1 MKLTNPKMSIAP
13 WARTLLILPA
23 FIVIVGLFEQISNLV
38 LGIDSSNIHFQGS
51 LFQETVGV
59 LFTLIGTIVVVG
71 IFRRF
76 MDMESFRSMGFYPKG
91 IGREFVFGLGLGA
104 IIMATGF
111 TTLVFIHEIEWTVT
125 NFETVSILQ
134 SVSLFAMVSL
144 SEELLLRGYVLNNL
158 MKSMNRFRALILSS
172 LMFTLLHVFNPNL
185 SWIGFFN
192 ILLAGI
198 LLGLPYIYTQRL
210 WLPLALHF
218 SWNFF
223 QGPIFGFHVSGHE
236 TYSLITQSR
245 TTDNIWN
252 GGTFGFEGSVL
263 SLVYEA
269 MAIFILWRYFNSKAL
284 TISDD
289 IILPMNYEAD
299 VLVK

>member
-111 TTLVFIHEIEWTVT
+111 TTLVFIQEIEWTVT

-158 MKSMNRFRALILSS
+158 MKTMNRFRALILSS

>member
-111 TTLVFIHEIEWTVT
+111 TTLVFIQEIEWTVT

-158 MKSMNRFRALILSS
+158 MKTMNRFRALILSS

-269 MAIFILWRYFNSKAL
+269 MAIFILWRYFNNKAL

>member
-158 MKSMNRFRALILSS
+158 MKTMNRFRALILSS

>member
-38 LGIDSSNIHFQGS
+38 WGIDSSNIHFQGS

-158 MKSMNRFRALILSS
+158 MKTMNRFRALILSS